1 MARPQQFD
9 QKQVL
14 NSAMQLFWLKGYAN
28 TSIKD
33 LTDATSLM
41 PGSLYGAFKSK
52 RGIFV
57 EALDSYFENIY
68 TDVSE
73 VLESDEPALKRIRLF
88 FEYVLH
94 QMEKDQAAKSCLMV
108 NTLLEMPANDEEI
121 NHRITAMF
129 EKMEEL
135 FCQVLKEAQI
145 NGDLV
150 TGGNPESLAKM
161 LMSGLMGLQVYNKMQ
176 TGQLA
181 LTQIVNNLLSILE
194 NQAQNVDD

>member
-129 EKMEEL
+129 EKMEAL
-135 FCQVLKEAQI
+135 F
-145 NGDLV
+145 
-150 TGGNPESLAKM
+150 
-161 LMSGLMGLQVYNKMQ
+161 
-176 TGQLA
+176 
-181 LTQIVNNLLSILE
+181 
-194 NQAQNVDD
+194 